1 MFVRLKLHTSH
12 ISCFVKNYM
21 LEKHLKRIKKAE
33 TGNPQEDEWVEIPT
47 LGQRIPD
54 QIVEEVPDRS
64 VRIEKIKKSNYEEFE
79 RDSPKLKDEFTN
91 TAQYFDLA
99 KKLVE
104 EKKTRFDNFKKNNE
118 RFDKEISILNPKKP
132 EIKFDLNKFDY
143 KEVKIAKLKH
153 EITRLQTEREEIKNN
168 ITYFKKQI
176 EQAQSELS
184 FKVDQID
191 DIKLELQRLEKKE
204 ALQNKIKTEQ
214 EAIDIIKKEL
224 QVIGDV
230 SESKKIFRT
239 VNTLVELLNEKNK
252 VTVNEL
258 KSVKEEF
265 NELQRKYTELM
276 SKLK

>member
-1 MFVRLKLHTSH
+1 
-12 ISCFVKNYM
+12 M

-230 SESKKIFRT
+230 SESKKIFHT
-239 VNTLVELLNEKNK
+239 VNTLVELVNEKNK
-252 VTVNEL
+252 ATVNEL

>member
-1 MFVRLKLHTSH
+1 
-12 ISCFVKNYM
+12 M

>member
-1 MFVRLKLHTSH
+1 
-12 ISCFVKNYM
+12 M

-33 TGNPQEDEWVEIPT
+33 TGNPVEDEWIEIPT
-47 LGQRIPD
+47 LGQKIAD
-54 QIVEEVPDRS
+54 QIVEEVTDRS
-64 VRIEKIKKSNYEEFE
+64 IKVEKIKKSNYEEFE
-79 RDSPKLKDEFTN
+79 KDSPKIKDEFSN
-91 TAQYFDLA
+91 TAQYFKLA

-104 EKKTRFDNFKKNNE
+104 EKKIHFDNFKKDKE

-153 EITRLQTEREEIKNN
+153 ELTTLQTEREEIKSKIN
-168 ITYFKKQI
+168 YFKNQI

-191 DIKLELQRLEKKE
+191 EIKLELQRLEKKE

-214 EAIDIIKKEL
+214 EAVDIIKKEL
-224 QVIGDV
+224 QVIGNV
-230 SESKKIFRT
+230 SESKKIFHT

-252 VTVNEL
+252 ATVNEL
-258 KSVKEEF
+258 KSVKDEF
-265 NELQRKYTELM
+265 NELQRKYNELM

>member
-1 MFVRLKLHTSH
+1 
-12 ISCFVKNYM
+12 M

-33 TGNPQEDEWVEIPT
+33 TGNPLEDEWVEIPT

-132 EIKFDLNKFDY
+132 ELKFDLNKFDY

-153 EITRLQTEREEIKNN
+153 EITKLQTEREEIKNK
-168 ITYFKKQI
+168 ITYFKNQI

-214 EAIDIIKKEL
+214 DAIDIIKKEL
-224 QVIGDV
+224 QVVGDV
-230 SESKKIFRT
+230 GESKKIFRT

-252 VTVNEL
+252 ATVNEL

-265 NELQRKYTELM
+265 NELQRKYAELM
-276 SKLK
+276 NKLK

>member
-1 MFVRLKLHTSH
+1 
-12 ISCFVKNYM
+12 M

-33 TGNPQEDEWVEIPT
+33 TGNPEEDEWVEIPT

-64 VRIEKIKKSNYEEFE
+64 IRIEKIKKSNYEEFE
-79 RDSPKLKDEFTN
+79 RDSPKLKDQFTN

-104 EKKTRFDNFKKNNE
+104 EKKIHFDNFKKGKE
-118 RFDKEISILNPKKP
+118 RFDKEISILNPKKT
-132 EIKFDLNKFDY
+132 ELKFDLNKFDY

-153 EITRLQTEREEIKNN
+153 EITKLQTEREEIKNK
-168 ITYFKKQI
+168 ITHFKNQI
-176 EQAQSELS
+176 EQSQSELS
-184 FKVDQID
+184 FKVDQIE

-214 EAIDIIKKEL
+214 EAIDIIKNEL
-224 QVIGDV
+224 RSIGDV
-230 SESKKIFRT
+230 GESKKIFRT

-265 NELQRKYTELM
+265 NELQIKYNELM

>member
-1 MFVRLKLHTSH
+1 
-12 ISCFVKNYM
+12 M

-132 EIKFDLNKFDY
+132 ELKFDLNKFDY

-153 EITRLQTEREEIKNN
+153 EITKLQTEREEIKNK
-168 ITYFKKQI
+168 ITYFKNQI

-214 EAIDIIKKEL
+214 DAIDIIKKEL
-224 QVIGDV
+224 QVVGDV
-230 SESKKIFRT
+230 NESKKIFHT

-252 VTVNEL
+252 ATVNEL

-265 NELQRKYTELM
+265 NELQRKYAELM
-276 SKLK
+276 NKLK

>member
-1 MFVRLKLHTSH
+1 
-12 ISCFVKNYM
+12 M

-118 RFDKEISILNPKKP
+118 RFDKEVSILNPKKP
-132 EIKFDLNKFDY
+132 ELKFDLNKFDY

-153 EITRLQTEREEIKNN
+153 EIIKLQTEREEIKNK
-168 ITYFKKQI
+168 ITYFKNQI

-224 QVIGDV
+224 QVVGDV
-230 SESKKIFRT
+230 NESKKIFRT

-252 VTVNEL
+252 ATVNEL

-265 NELQRKYTELM
+265 NELQRKYAELM
-276 SKLK
+276 NKLK

>member
-1 MFVRLKLHTSH
+1 
-12 ISCFVKNYM
+12 M

-104 EKKTRFDNFKKNNE
+104 ERKTRFDNFKKNNE

-132 EIKFDLNKFDY
+132 DIKFDLNKFDY

-153 EITRLQTEREEIKNN
+153 EITRLQTEREEIKNK
-168 ITYFKKQI
+168 ISYFKNQI

-230 SESKKIFRT
+230 SESKKVFRT

-252 VTVNEL
+252 ATVNEL

-265 NELQRKYTELM
+265 NELQRKYNELM